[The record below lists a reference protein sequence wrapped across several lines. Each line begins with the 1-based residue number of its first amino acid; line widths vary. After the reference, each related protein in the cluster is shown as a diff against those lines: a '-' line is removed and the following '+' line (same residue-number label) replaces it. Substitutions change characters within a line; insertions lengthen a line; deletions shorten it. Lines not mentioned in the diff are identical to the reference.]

1 MFKSIMKFR
10 LFTQF
15 ISAGSSP
22 GIRHSFGGIYRV
34 VAAKVEDGFCLMTA
48 TLNSWRLFFILSRN
62 QPWSTS
68 FNPAHK
74 KTLMAYGRSLYCA
87 LKARHRSSIFPPRIN
102 TTSIWR
108 LSPSYCLFCIEFP
121 CHLCIADDVKRTG

>member
-34 VAAKVEDGFCLMTA
+34 LAAKVEDDCHTELLEAVLYPFQEPALVHLIQPRTQKDIDGI
-48 TLNSWRLFFILSRN
+48 WEIL
-62 QPWSTS
+62 
-68 FNPAHK
+68 
-74 KTLMAYGRSLYCA
+74 A
-87 LKARHRSSIFPPRIN
+87 LCPVHRSSIFPPRIN
-102 TTSIWR
+102 TTSIW
-108 LSPSYCLFCIEFP
+108 
-121 CHLCIADDVKRTG
+121 